1 MKTKITF
8 IVAVLILSACGAP
21 LATESTVPTNAAV
34 NSVDNVTAV
43 DSVPA
48 ANPSTS
54 AVSTSLTYRIVDS
67 AQAAC
72 YDNNQQI
79 PCPEQGSAFAGQDGN
94 YQGAAASYQ
103 DNGNGTVS
111 DLVTGLMWSKSAD
124 LNGDGTINVNDKLSF
139 ANAMSSADS
148 STLAGYDDW
157 RLPTI
162 KELYSLILFDGTDV
176 SACPGGSCSATP
188 FIDTRY
194 FDYAYGDTNAGERVI
209 DAQFATSTKYVSTT
223 MNGDET
229 MFGVNFADGRI
240 KGYGLNMRGAEK
252 TFYVLYVR
260 GGNNYG
266 VNAFV
271 DNANP
276 STGSGQ
282 AGTVTDNATGLT
294 WMQADSGS
302 GMNWESALAY
312 CESYSAAGFDD
323 WRLPSAKELQSIVDY
338 SRSPATTNSPAI
350 DPIFASTAI
359 TAENGNVD
367 YPFYW
372 SSTTHGTTNG
382 GASFAA
388 YVSFGSAYGYMTG
401 PNGGAAQL
409 MDVHGAG
416 AQRSDP
422 KTGNASEYPQGHGPQ
437 GDVVRVD
444 NYVRCVRG
452 GEATYVSG
460 NTLITNRP
468 SVSIQDTGSSGQQPV
483 NQPAGNGA
491 QGNGQQ
497 PPQAA
502 IDACS
507 GLTQGSACSINTP
520 NGIVN
525 GTCGTPPNSSQL
537 ACMPAGGPPS
547 P

>member
-8 IVAVLILSACGAP
+8 IIFALILSACGMP
-21 LATESTVPTNAAV
+21 LEAGSTVPMNEAV
-34 NSVDNVTAV
+34 NSGDTAAAG

-54 AVSTSLTYRIVDS
+54 ASSTSLTYRIVDS
-67 AQAAC
+67 NQAAC
-72 YDNNQQI
+72 YDNNQLV

-94 YQGAAASYQ
+94 YQGAAAAYQ
-103 DNGNGTVS
+103 NNGDGTVS
-111 DLVTGLMWSKSAD
+111 DLTTGLMWSQSAD
-124 LNGDGTINVNDKLSF
+124 LNSDGTINVSDKLSLT
-139 ANAMSSADS
+139 NALSSAES

-176 SACPGGSCSATP
+176 STCPGGSCSATP

-194 FDYAYGDTNAGERVI
+194 FNYAYGDTSAGERVI

-240 KGYGLNMRGAEK
+240 KGYGLSMRGAEK
-252 TFYVLYVR
+252 TFFVLYVR

-271 DNANP
+271 DNGN
-276 STGSGQ
+276 
-282 AGTVTDNATGLT
+282 GTVTDNATGLT
-294 WMQADSGS
+294 WMQGDSGA

-312 CESYSAAGFDD
+312 CEGYSAAGSDD
-323 WRLPSAKELQSIVDY
+323 WRLPSVKELQSIVDY
-338 SRSPATTNSPAI
+338 SRSPDTTNSAAI
-350 DPIFASTAI
+350 DPIFSVTSI
-359 TAENGNVD
+359 SAEDGGVD

-372 SSTTHGTTNG
+372 SSTTHASTT
-382 GASFAA
+382 GADFAA

-401 PNGGAAQL
+401 PNGGTAQL

-422 KTGNASEYPQGHGPQ
+422 KTGSASEYPQGHGPQ
-437 GDVVRVD
+437 GDVVRV
-444 NYVRCVRG
+444 NNFVRCVRG
-452 GEATYVSG
+452 GEAAYVSG
-460 NTLITNRP
+460 NTAVTVRP
-468 SVSIQDTGSSGQQPV
+468 SMNIQDGGTSGLQQG
-483 NQPAGNGA
+483 QPTVVSVDLA
-491 QGNGQQ
+491 GNGQQ

-502 IDACS
+502 IDACV
-507 GLTQGSACSINTP
+507 GLTQGTACSINTP
-520 NGIVN
+520 NGTVT